1 MPARRSGRHVF
12 ACKIMV
18 LMAGTASQTGN
29 TLAFKPAPDV
39 HRVPMS
45 VIALSG
51 KVSV

>member
-1 MPARRSGRHVF
+1 
-12 ACKIMV
+12 MV
-18 LMAGTASQTGN
+18 LMAGAASQTSN
-29 TLAFKPAPDV
+29 TLAFMPAPDV